1 MARILHIPKA
11 EPTAAW
17 QPARLHFGKW
27 DRIIIDHIDWR
38 CDETN
43 DDGHVLVA
51 AHDKKIR
58 KGFSHQRMTVEAGL
72 PGFRHDRNWYSK
84 KAIKARLRADVT
96 ELDELPYEKRQY
108 IFWKV
113 SVVEE
118 YLRLLEAGEATR
130 GDVGMADAIPRI
142 YRTVSRSVKAEA
154 DNGRRKRADRA
165 RMIFDEFSVK
175 SLRRWT
181 TLLVEADFDPLALCD
196 RYHKS
201 GHFGEKLTPE
211 QSAMVGKYT
220 LRYASM
226 LKPSKQGAW
235 DDMDREIQ
243 NLNDKRR
250 AAARKSRTKPALIK
264 TPHYDRLSRQ
274 IEMMS
279 EHHKSAGRE
288 GPGKTAKEYNPV
300 GDGLQDVLRPFQ
312 HVEMDHW
319 TVNLQTICIWSGIW
333 DKLSKAKQKQIRKAN
348 TKRWYL
354 GIAMCRTTHC
364 ILGMFLSRTPSVE
377 AGLQLLE
384 MAVSKKKAF
393 ADAAGAI
400 TPWDMAGLMEW
411 LFSDGGPAF
420 NNGRFRTA
428 LAGLKVNPAIGP
440 GGQPHLRAMVER
452 MFRNFDQKLLEKFEG
467 RTFPSLSVKGD
478 YDSVARAGT
487 TIDELCHVLVRY
499 VVDCHHNTPQKSLNW
514 DTPRSSSLKLTKK
527 HGVDPCPDW
536 DKRRN
541 VFGIELDRTLSVA
554 GIRFLGIQYRSKKL
568 HKYFLRHKNISCKI
582 RVHPGNLGAIS
593 VKIGKGFLTV
603 RTRSDFEG
611 VTAESW
617 IAAEAR
623 LRAYGAHLKEITA
636 PVLRKAFNEIEK
648 IAETGRKRV
657 DISDTVI
664 TKKALLIAD
673 RNTEIFAHYP
683 DEEYDL
689 EPEPENDGDLFSH
702 GTRVNGQRSPR
713 KPARVA
719 KRVSQPAQKRARTPL
734 KPAAKS
740 TSKPLSKTTP
750 KTAGKASG
758 GKPGASRPK
767 AAPANPAPVRVPSRR
782 RGADRS

>member
-1 MARILHIPKA
+1 MARILYIPKA
-11 EPTAAW
+11 DPTAAW

-27 DRIIIDHIDWR
+27 DRLIIDHVDWR
-38 CDETN
+38 CLETN
-43 DDGHVLVA
+43 DDGHVLQA
-51 AHDKKIR
+51 AHDKDIK
-58 KGFSHQRMTVEAGL
+58 KGFSHEAMRL
-72 PGFRHDRNWYSK
+72 EAARPDFRHDRNWYSK
-84 KAIKARLRADVT
+84 KAIKARLRSDVA

-118 YLRLLEAGEATR
+118 YLRLLEAGETTA
-130 GDVGMADAIPRI
+130 GDIGMEDAIPAI
-142 YRTVSRSVKAEA
+142 LKNVSRSIKAAA
-154 DNGRRKRADRA
+154 DNGRRRRADRP
-165 RMIFDEFSVK
+165 REVFETFSVK
-175 SLRRWT
+175 SLRRWLK
-181 TLLVEADFDPLALCD
+181 LLVESDFDPLALCD

-201 GHFGEKLTPE
+201 GYFGEKLTSE
-211 QSAMVGKYT
+211 QNAMVTKYAMRHLSPRKPGK
-220 LRYASM
+220 LGLWR
-226 LKPSKQGAW
+226 
-235 DDMDREIQ
+235 DMDDEVQGI
-243 NLNDKRR
+243 NDKRR
-250 AAARKSRTKPALIK
+250 AAARRSKTKPTLME
-264 TPHYDRLSRQ
+264 TPSYDRLSRQ

-279 EHHKSAGRE
+279 EFHRSYGRE
-288 GPGKTAKEYNPV
+288 GPGKAAKEFNPI

-333 DKLSKAKQKQIRKAN
+333 DKLSKAKQRLIKKAN

-354 GIAMCRTTHC
+354 GIAMCRRTHC
-364 ILGMFLSRTPSVE
+364 ILAMFLSPTPSVD

-393 ADAAGAI
+393 ADAAGAV

-411 LFSDGGPAF
+411 LFTDGGPAF
-420 NNGRFRTA
+420 NNGKFRTA
-428 LAGLKVNPAIGP
+428 LAGLKVNPDIGP
-440 GGQPHLRAMVER
+440 GGVPHLRAMVER

-487 TIDELCHVLVRY
+487 TVDELCHVLVRY
-499 VVDCHHNTPQKSLNW
+499 VVDCHHNTQQKSLNW
-514 DTPRSSSLKLTKK
+514 ETPRSCNLKLTKK

-541 VFGIELDRTLSVA
+541 VFGIGLDRTLSAA

-568 HKYFLRHKNISCKI
+568 HAFFLRHKNISCKI

-593 VKIGKGFLTV
+593 VKVGKGWLTV
-603 RTRSDFEG
+603 KTRSDFEG
-611 VTAESW
+611 VTADAW

-636 PVLRKAFNEIEK
+636 PVLRKAFNDIEK
-648 IAETGRKRV
+648 IAETGRKRA
-657 DISDTVI
+657 DISDTW
-664 TKKALLIAD
+664 TSKKALLIAD
-673 RNTEIFAHYP
+673 RSVEIFAHYP

-689 EPEPENDGDLFSH
+689 EPEADGDLFGG
-702 GTRVNGQRSPR
+702 GTRVTGQRSPR

-734 KPAAKS
+734 KASSKTPPKS
-740 TSKPLSKTTP
+740 SSKP
-750 KTAGKASG
+750 AGKASG
-758 GKPGASRPK
+758 GKPVANRQK
-767 AAPANPAPVRVPSRR
+767 AVRAN
-782 RGADRS
+782 

>member
-1 MARILHIPKA
+1 MARILYIPKA
-11 EPTAAW
+11 DPTAAW

-27 DRIIIDHIDWR
+27 DRLIIDHVDWR
-38 CDETN
+38 CVETN
-43 DDGHVLVA
+43 DDGHVLQA
-51 AHDKKIR
+51 EHDKDIK
-58 KGFSHQRMTVEAGL
+58 KGFSHEGMRLEAAR
-72 PGFRHDRNWYSK
+72 PEFRHDRNWYST
-84 KAIKARLRADVT
+84 KAIKARLRAAVADPR
-96 ELDELPYEKRQY
+96 DLPYEKRQY

-118 YLRLLEAGEATR
+118 YLRLLEAGETTA
-130 GDVGMADAIPRI
+130 GDIGMETAIPTI
-142 YRTVSRSVKAEA
+142 LKNVSRGIKAAA
-154 DNGRRKRADRA
+154 DNGRRRRADRA
-165 RMIFDEFSVK
+165 REVHETFSVK
-175 SLRRWT
+175 SLRRWLK
-181 TLLVEADFDPLALCD
+181 LLVESDFDPLSLCD

-220 LRYASM
+220 RRYLSI
-226 LKPSKQGAW
+226 LKPSKQGVW
-235 DDMDREIQ
+235 DDMDREIGRI
-243 NLNDKRR
+243 NDKRI
-250 AAARKSRTKPALIK
+250 AAARKSRIKPILIK

-274 IEMMS
+274 IELMS
-279 EHHKSAGRE
+279 EHHKTAGRE
-288 GPGKTAKEYNPV
+288 GPGKAAKEFNPV
-300 GDGLQDVLRPFQ
+300 GDGLQDVLRPYQ

-319 TVNLQTICIWSGIW
+319 TVNLQTICIWAGIW
-333 DKLSKAKQKQIRKAN
+333 DKLSKAKQKLIKKAN

-364 ILGMFLSRTPSVE
+364 ILAMFLSRTPSVE

-384 MAVSKKKAF
+384 MAVSTKKPF

-400 TPWDMAGLMEW
+400 TPWDMAGLMECA
-411 LFSDGGPAF
+411 FTDGGPAF
-420 NNGRFRTA
+420 NNGKFRTA
-428 LAGLKVNPAIGP
+428 LAGLEVLPAIGP

-514 DTPRSSSLKLTKK
+514 ETPRSSSLKLTKK
-527 HGVDPCPDW
+527 HGVDPCPGW
-536 DKRRN
+536 EKRRN
-541 VFGIELDRTLSVA
+541 IFGVELDRTLSVA

-568 HKYFLRHKNISCKI
+568 HRYFLRHKNISCKI
-582 RVHPGNLGAIS
+582 HVHPGNLGAIS

-603 RTRSDFEG
+603 GTRSDFEG
-611 VTAESW
+611 VTAEAW

-636 PVLRKAFNEIEK
+636 PVLRKAFNDIEK
-648 IAETGRKRV
+648 IAETGRKRA

-683 DEEYDL
+683 DEEYDI
-689 EPEPENDGDLFSH
+689 EPDDDGDLFSD
-702 GTRVNGQRSPR
+702 GTQVTGQRSPR

-734 KPAAKS
+734 KAS
-740 TSKPLSKTTP
+740 SKTPP
-750 KTAGKASG
+750 KSSSRPVGKASG
-758 GKPGASRPK
+758 GKPGVNHPK
-767 AAPANPAPVRVPSRR
+767 TAPAKTAPVRVPSRR
-782 RGADRS
+782 RGADQT

>member
-1 MARILHIPKA
+1 MARILYIPKA
-11 EPTAAW
+11 DPTAAW

-27 DRIIIDHIDWR
+27 DRLIIDHVDWR

-51 AHDKKIR
+51 AHDKNIR
-58 KGFSHQRMTVEAGL
+58 KGVSHEAMRL
-72 PGFRHDRNWYSK
+72 EAARPEFRHDRDWYSK
-84 KAIKARLRADVT
+84 KSIKARMRANVADLRD
-96 ELDELPYEKRQY
+96 LPYEKRQY
-108 IFWKV
+108 ILWKV

-118 YLRLLEAGEATR
+118 YLRLLEAGETTC
-130 GDVGMADAIPRI
+130 GDIGMEDAIPKI
-142 YRTVSRSVKAEA
+142 LKNVSRGIKAAA

-165 RMIFDEFSVK
+165 REVHETFSVK

-201 GHFGEKLTPE
+201 GYFGEKLTPE
-211 QSAMVGKYT
+211 QSVMVGKYA

-226 LKPSKQGAW
+226 LKPSKQGVW
-235 DDMDREIQ
+235 DDMDGEIGKI
-243 NLNDKRR
+243 NDKRR
-250 AAARKSRTKPALIK
+250 AAARKSKTKPTLIK

-274 IEMMS
+274 IDLMS

-288 GPGKTAKEYNPV
+288 GPGKTAKEFDPV

-354 GIAMCRTTHC
+354 GIAMCRRTHC
-364 ILGMFLSRTPSVE
+364 ILAMFLSRTPSVE
-377 AGLQLLE
+377 AGMQLLE
-384 MAVSKKKAF
+384 MAVSQKKHF

-400 TPWDMAGLMEW
+400 THWDMAALMEW
-411 LFSDGGPAF
+411 LFTDGGPAF
-420 NNGRFRTA
+420 NNGKFRTA
-428 LAGLKVNPAIGP
+428 LAGLKVGPAIGP
-440 GGQPHLRAMVER
+440 GGLPKMRAMVER

-487 TIDELCHVLVRY
+487 TIDELCYVLVRY

-514 DTPRSSSLKLTKK
+514 ETPRSCNLILTKRN
-527 HGVDPCPDW
+527 GVDPCPGW

-541 VFGIELDRTLSVA
+541 VFGIELDRTLSAA

-568 HKYFLRHKNISCKI
+568 HKYFLKHKNISCKI

-593 VKIGKGFLTV
+593 VKIGKGWLTV
-603 RTRSDFEG
+603 KTRSDFEG
-611 VTAESW
+611 VTPEAW

-636 PVLRKAFNEIEK
+636 PILRKAFDDIEK
-648 IAETGRKRV
+648 IAETGRKRA

-673 RNTEIFAHYP
+673 RNVEIFAHYP

-689 EPEPENDGDLFSH
+689 EPEADGDLFSG
-702 GTRVNGQRSPR
+702 GTQVTGQRAPR
-713 KPARVA
+713 RTPGA
-719 KRVSQPAQKRARTPL
+719 KRVSQPARKRARTPL
-734 KPAAKS
+734 GATSEIAAKAPS
-740 TSKPLSKTTP
+740 
-750 KTAGKASG
+750 KASR
-758 GKPGASRPK
+758 KASATRPH
-767 AAPANPAPVRVPSRR
+767 APAPKPPRTKAPVRVPSRR
-782 RGADRS
+782 RGADRT